1 MEPEAVHRSGAR
13 PIAIRTGKLLEPIV
27 GTQGEA
33 DSNNATTP
41 ASIFTVAERNLLI
54 DGQPLPR
61 VLKHKTPIPPAYLVN
76 SPKVLTYPGNM
87 LRLAKPN

>member
-13 PIAIRTGKLLEPIV
+13 TISIRTGKLLEPIV
-27 GTQGEA
+27 GTQGVA

-54 DGQPLPR
+54 GSQPLPR
-61 VLKHKTPIPPAYLVN
+61 VPRHKAPSN
-76 SPKVLTYPGNM
+76 SHTL
-87 LRLAKPN
+87 